1 MTAKNMGIISLV
13 CGIVGLVGGFLMSI
27 PVIQFLV
34 PLCPIAGIVFGALA
48 LKNIKATGNADG
60 KGLAVAGFVLG
71 IIAVAL
77 DVLMLICIGL
87 CAGAACAAVGSNA
100 FGAFML

>member
-13 CGIVGLVGGFLMSI
+13 CGIIGLVGGFLMSI
-27 PVIQFLV
+27 PVVQWLV

-60 KGLAVAGFVLG
+60 KGLATAGLVLG

-77 DVLMLICIGL
+77 DVIVLICTIA
-87 CAGAACAAVGSNA
+87 CAGAIIAAAGS
-100 FGAFML
+100 GAFSALML